1 MMYETK
7 KTTVGFL
14 EAVALFFSR
23 YADFKGRSR
32 RSEYWWVMLFN
43 VIVSVVLVLL
53 PDSLAFLSS
62 LWSLAILVPSLA
74 ICIRRL
80 HDVGKSGWWYLFLL
94 IPLVGGIILLVQFCK
109 DSTEDNQWG
118 PNPKA

>member
-1 MMYETK
+1 MYETPK
-7 KTTVGFL
+7 HSVGFL

-23 YADFKGRSR
+23 YTDFSGRSR
-32 RSEYWWVMLFN
+32 RSEYWWAFLFN
-43 VIVSVVLVLL
+43 TIVATVLAFL
-53 PDSLAFLSS
+53 PEGLAFLSG
-62 LWSLAILVPSLA
+62 LWSLVILVPSLA
-74 ICIRRL
+74 LCIRRL

-118 PNPKA
+118 PDPKA

>member
-1 MMYETK
+1 MYETPK
-7 KTTVGFL
+7 RSVGFL

-62 LWSLAILVPSLA
+62 LWSLAILIPSLA

-80 HDVGKSGWWYLFLL
+80 HDVGKSGWWYLFIL